1 MREQW
6 YEVRSFFMA
15 IHLKI
20 TNSSEVVSN
29 NTSTWFTNLTPFFN
43 RNPVEEEVINRII
56 KQLSSEGIEGEISAV
71 KDIKVES
78 KNITWNNFQ
87 IRYTKTF

>member
-1 MREQW
+1 
-6 YEVRSFFMA
+6 MA
-15 IHLKI
+15 IHLNI

-29 NTSTWFTNLTPFFN
+29 NTSKWFANLTPFFN
-43 RNPVEEEVINRII
+43 RKPVEDVIIDRII

-71 KDIKVES
+71 KDIQVKN
-78 KNITWNNFQ
+78 KNISWNTFQ

>member
-1 MREQW
+1 
-6 YEVRSFFMA
+6 MA

-29 NTSTWFTNLTPFFN
+29 NSSTWFANLTPFFN
-43 RNPVEEEVINRII
+43 RKPVEDVVIDRII

-71 KDIKVES
+71 KDIKVEN
-78 KNITWNNFQ
+78 KNVTWNNFQ